1 MKDKNKGRGKL
12 LGELEKL
19 RQKIEILGKIK
30 KVNEKLQMLQESIL
44 AVHSSLDLERVFKK
58 ITDAT
63 IYSLRYTTCI
73 LLTLNDGGK
82 NFRVRTFSTKRSLL
96 PRISEILGSPLKS
109 LLVPNDPDLNPGIR
123 SVIEG
128 RLVILKKL
136 AEIAYPLISKNK
148 CLALQNLGRAKNY
161 IVAPLK
167 VEEKVIGAMFITS
180 SQEEVTEEE
189 KKMIQ
194 TFTRAASQAITNAKL
209 HLQIEKMRKALFH
222 EKELLDVLM
231 DNIPDSIYF
240 KDVKSRF
247 IRINRAQVKALGI
260 TDPHQA
266 VGKTDFN
273 FFSEE
278 HAEKAYRD
286 EQEIIKTG
294 KPLIGKIEKDIR
306 PNGWSRWVSTTK
318 VPILDEKGKVIG
330 IVGISRDITQY
341 EKTKEELKHALNQLR
356 ESLGKIVQVVT
367 LMVERKD
374 PYTAGHQRRVADLA
388 RAIAKEMSLSSEQ
401 IEAIRIA
408 GTIHDIGKINIP
420 TEILG
425 KPGRIS
431 ESEFSIIKSHP
442 KVGYEIIKRIEFPW
456 PVADIVLQHHE
467 RMDGSGYPQGLK
479 DDEILLESRILA
491 VADVV
496 EAMSSHRPYRP
507 ALGIDIALEEVVK
520 NRGKLYDTEVVDTC
534 LKLFKERG
542 FKFD

>member
-1 MKDKNKGRGKL
+1 M
-12 LGELEKL
+12 
-19 RQKIEILGKIK
+19 
-30 KVNEKLQMLQESIL
+30 
-44 AVHSSLDLERVFKK
+44 
-58 ITDAT
+58 
-63 IYSLRYTTCI
+63 
-73 LLTLNDGGK
+73 
-82 NFRVRTFSTKRSLL
+82 
-96 PRISEILGSPLKS
+96 
-109 LLVPNDPDLNPGIR
+109 
-123 SVIEG
+123 
-128 RLVILKKL
+128 
-136 AEIAYPLISKNK
+136 
-148 CLALQNLGRAKNY
+148 
-161 IVAPLK
+161 APLR
-167 VEEKVIGAMFITS
+167 VEDKVIGAMFITS

-189 KKMIQ
+189 RKMIQ

-222 EKELLDVLM
+222 EKELLDTLM

-240 KDVKSRF
+240 KDRKSRF

-278 HAEKAYRD
+278 HAEKAYKD

-306 PNGWSRWVSTTK
+306 PNGWNRWVSTTK
-318 VPILDEKGKVIG
+318 VPIPDEKGKVIG

-341 EKTKEELKHALNQLR
+341 KKTEEELKHALNQLR
-356 ESLGKIVQVVT
+356 QNLGKIVQVVT

-431 ESEFSIIKSHP
+431 ESEFSIIKSHS
-442 KVGYEIIKRIEFPW
+442 KIGYEIIKTIEFPW

-496 EAMSSHRPYRP
+496 EAISSHRPYRD
-507 ALGIDIALEEVVK
+507 ALGIDKALEEIKK
-520 NRGKLYDTEVVDTC
+520 NKGKLYDREVVNAC
-534 LKLFKERG
+534 VRLFKGKR
-542 FKFD
+542 FKFKKMKVIL